1 MDPLEITAVAFG
13 VLSVWLSTRQH
24 IASWPTAL
32 VNTALYLVIFQRA
45 GIYANSG
52 LQGVYFV
59 LSCYGWYQWKY
70 GGQTHTG
77 VVVTRTT
84 ARVAVVL
91 IGVAASSAVL
101 LGAGLARFTDA
112 TIPWLDAGTTAVSL
126 VAQWMMTRKLLESWL
141 IWIAVDVV
149 YVWMYFSQGMRP
161 TAGLYAAFLVLAIVG
176 YFSWRTS
183 LRARLAAESLAAES
197 LAAESLGVASP
208 VAPVAPIAP

>member
-59 LSCYGWYQWKY
+59 LSCYGWWQWKY
-70 GGQTHTG
+70 GGEAHTG
-77 VVVTRTT
+77 VVVTRTS
-84 ARVAVVL
+84 ARLALVLVGVAV
-91 IGVAASSAVL
+91 STAVI
-101 LGAGLARFTDA
+101 LGAGLARYTDA

-126 VAQWMMTRKLLESWL
+126 VAQWMMTRKLLECWL

-149 YVWMYFSQGMRP
+149 YIWMYFSQGLRL
-161 TAGLYAAFLVLAIVG
+161 TAGLYAAFLVLATLG

-183 LRARLAAESLAAES
+183 LRSRLAADAAPLA
-197 LAAESLGVASP
+197 GVVPTVSQ
-208 VAPVAPIAP
+208 